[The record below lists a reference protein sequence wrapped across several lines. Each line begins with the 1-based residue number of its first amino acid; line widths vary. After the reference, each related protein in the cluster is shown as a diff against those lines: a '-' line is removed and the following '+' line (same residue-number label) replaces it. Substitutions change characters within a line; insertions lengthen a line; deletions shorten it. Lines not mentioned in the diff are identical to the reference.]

1 MLTRFL
7 IFISILLLAEY
18 FSFSLVKSATQ
29 TFPSNWK
36 WGVRVF
42 YIGFTLMTWLG
53 FVAFRVI
60 KWGSLP
66 TSIRNVYIAVV
77 MGFII
82 AKVLITLVLLIDEL
96 RRGGTW
102 TLAKL
107 FPEKPYFKQVQENGI
122 SRSQF
127 FQHLAL
133 TLGGVS
139 IAGFIYGMSNRYNY
153 KLKKVKIASAKI
165 NDALKGLRIIQISD
179 IHSGSFDDFEAVAAG
194 VRMIKEQQADLIVF
208 TGDLVNNVHEEIVP
222 YKELF
227 ASLKAPLGVYSI
239 LGNHDYGDYVS
250 WPSDMAKRANL
261 EKLKTIHA
269 EMGWKLMMNEHVVL
283 NHNGQDLALIG
294 IENWGA
300 KANFPKYGDMQKAY
314 QGMEDK
320 QALFQILLSH
330 DPSHWDA
337 QVRKEYPNIDLTL
350 SGHTH
355 GMQFGIEIPW
365 LKWSP
370 VQYLYKQWAG
380 HYQENGQQL
389 YVNRGYGFLGYPGRL
404 GIMPEITLI
413 EMA

>member
-29 TFPSNWK
+29 SFPSNWK
-36 WGVRVF
+36 WGVRIF
-42 YIGFTLMTWLG
+42 YIGFTLLTWIG
-53 FVAFRVI
+53 FVAFRII

-107 FPEKPYFKQVQENGI
+107 FPEKPYFKQAQENGI

-139 IAGFIYGMSNRYNY
+139 IACFIYGMSNRYNY
-153 KLKKVKIASAKI
+153 KLKKVKVASSKI
-165 NDALKGLRIIQISD
+165 NSALKGLRIIQISD

-194 VRMIKEQQADLIVF
+194 VNMIKEQNADLIVF
-208 TGDLVNNVHEEIVP
+208 TGDLVNNVHEEILP

-261 EKLKTIHA
+261 EKLKAIHA

-283 NHNGQDLALIG
+283 NHQGQDFALIG

-314 QGMEDK
+314 AGMEAK
-320 QALFQILLSH
+320 QGLFQILLSH

-337 QVRKEYPNIDLTL
+337 QVRKAYPNIDLTL

-355 GMQFGIEIPW
+355 GMQ
-365 LKWSP
+365 
-370 VQYLYKQWAG
+370 
-380 HYQENGQQL
+380 
-389 YVNRGYGFLGYPGRL
+389 
-404 GIMPEITLI
+404 
-413 EMA
+413 